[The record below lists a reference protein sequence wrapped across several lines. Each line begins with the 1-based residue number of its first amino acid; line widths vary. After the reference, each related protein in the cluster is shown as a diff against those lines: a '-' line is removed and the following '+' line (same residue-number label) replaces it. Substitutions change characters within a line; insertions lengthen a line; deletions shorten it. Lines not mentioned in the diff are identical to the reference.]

1 MSARVYKVIL
11 LVGVLACIAAAGFT
25 QNHLNR
31 QRAALGITNREPL
44 ENAPPVLALTTQV
57 LGGFRGLIANA
68 LWIRAQGL
76 QDEAKFFEM
85 VQLGDWITKL
95 EPHFVHVWL
104 VQAWNMAYNIS
115 VKFSD
120 HRDRWRWVQHGI
132 ELLRDG
138 GLQYNPSEVL
148 IYRELSWFFQHKMG
162 QNLDEAHL
170 YYKRAWAFEMMALF
184 DGERPNFERLI
195 APQSVDEQQRAQ
207 VLRQRYKMDPARMK
221 QIDDTYGPLDWR
233 LPEAHAIYWAIT
245 GLDYAK
251 TDDLLPLRRVIYQ
264 SMNLSFQ
271 RGRLILTTNSMRLL
285 PNLQIVEKTDKAYR
299 DQIAADAEK
308 RDAIQ
313 RAHLN
318 FLREVPYQFFIN
330 NRIRDGEQWLRY
342 LREQYP
348 EALPPDLTLAEYAV
362 ERATENVREQSQ
374 VKMTGLV
381 QAMVAQSYFAL
392 IEGNNEE
399 ANEYMLRASQ
409 IWNAYDK
416 KIKSNERLAIPTINE
431 TKEVVLRDMLDPE
444 GGVSPEAQARLRTV
458 LPQLAEK
465 VAPLRK

>member
-1 MSARVYKVIL
+1 MSSRVYKVIL
-11 LVGVLACIAAAGFT
+11 LLVLLACLAVGGLT
-25 QNHLNR
+25 QRYLNG

-68 LWIRAQGL
+68 LWIRAQNL

-95 EPHFVHVWL
+95 EPHFVQVWL

-132 ELLRDG
+132 ELLRDD
-138 GLQYNPSEVL
+138 GLRYNPNEVL
-148 IYRELSWFFQHKMG
+148 IYRELSWFFQHKIG
-162 QNLDEAHL
+162 QNLDDAHIF
-170 YYKRAWAFEMMALF
+170 YKGAWATEMMGVF
-184 DGERPNFERLI
+184 GGERPNFDRLI
-195 APQSVDEQQRAQ
+195 APQSADEQQRAQ
-207 VLRQRYKMDPARMK
+207 VLRQKYKMDAARMK

-233 LPEAHAIYWAIT
+233 LPEAHAIYWAIV
-245 GLDYAK
+245 GLDHAK

-271 RGRLILTTNSMRLL
+271 RGRLVMSSNMFRLL
-285 PNLQIVEKTDKAYR
+285 PNLDIIEKTDKAFR

-313 RAHLN
+313 RAHRN
-318 FLREVPYQFFIN
+318 FLKDVPYQYFIN

-348 EALPPDLTLAEYAV
+348 EVVPADVTLAEYAID
-362 ERATENVREQSQ
+362 RATENVREQSQ
-374 VKMTGLV
+374 VKVTALV
-381 QAMVAQSYFAL
+381 QAFVARSFYAL
-392 IEGNNEE
+392 IEDREDE
-399 ANEYMLRASQ
+399 ANEYMLRANEL
-409 IWNAYDK
+409 WNAYERK
-416 KIKSNERLAIPTINE
+416 TKSNQRLAIPTVNE
-431 TKEVVLRDMLDPE
+431 TKKVVLRDMLDPE
-444 GGVSPEAQARLRTV
+444 RGLAPEAQARLRTV
-458 LPQLAEK
+458 LPQLSQE